1 VTATSSPL
9 CLLRWAAHTAEGPTL
24 PVHEQQA
31 CRAWSLEAAEEVDNR
46 FLWQIHIFEGSNGTA
61 AAAGEGVEGA
71 DHLFLWQTH
80 LFACRNGV
88 ADAVEGVDDLLMWQL
103 HFFVCRDE
111 TANAVEGVKDLI
123 LC

>member
-61 AAAGEGVEGA
+61 AAA
-71 DHLFLWQTH
+71 
-80 LFACRNGV
+80 
-88 ADAVEGVDDLLMWQL
+88 VEGVDNLQLQSSRVLFRDLGQLMQL
-103 HFFVCRDE
+103 KKLTFE
-111 TANAVEGVKDLI
+111 PSL
-123 LC
+123 